1 MPFVKRAEAFF
12 RLSLELFLANFRR
25 QISPAASED
34 LSMKV
39 FQLVGAR
46 KSGKT
51 TTAEILIGSL
61 KARGYR
67 VGTVKSIG
75 CPRFTMD
82 ERRDSNTSR
91 HRRAGADAVAALSKN
106 ETDFIYPRKLDL
118 EDVLL
123 TLSREGLDYC
133 IVEGGYEYDLPRI
146 VCFRSPEEIPERVTE
161 KTFAL
166 SGAGVA
172 APGGAHALS
181 SAPVFAAAGARPC
194 PALSALSDPAALTD
208 LLERA
213 VPEMVLPVARIPRPE
228 SCRGF
233 CRGCSGHERS
243 RVPENTGASGRCDDP
258 AIESER
264 GTSGI
269 APETTE
275 PLKD

>member
-82 ERRDSNTSR
+82 ERRDSNTAR
-91 HRRAGADAVAALSKN
+91 HRRAGADAVVALSKN
-106 ETDFIYPRKLDL
+106 ETDFMYPRKLDL

-172 APGGAHALS
+172 VPGGAHALS

-269 APETTE
+269 TPETTE

>member
-1 MPFVKRAEAFF
+1 
-12 RLSLELFLANFRR
+12 
-25 QISPAASED
+25 
-34 LSMKV
+34 MKV

-82 ERRDSNTSR
+82 ERRDSNTAR
-91 HRRAGADAVAALSKN
+91 HRRAGADAVVALGKN
-106 ETDFIYPRKLDL
+106 ETDFIYPRMLDL
-118 EDVLL
+118 DDVLL

-146 VCFRSPEEIPERVTE
+146 VCFRSPEEIPERVTK
-161 KTFAL
+161 KTFVL

-172 APGGAHALS
+172 ASGGAHALS
-181 SAPVFAAAGARPC
+181 SMPDFAAAGARPC

-243 RVPENTGASGRCDDP
+243 RVPENTGASGRSDHP
-258 AIESER
+258 AAEPEH
-264 GTSGI
+264 GASGI
-269 APETTE
+269 APETTNI
-275 PLKD
+275 

>member
-1 MPFVKRAEAFF
+1 MRAAYLF
-12 RLSLELFLANFRR
+12 RLLCKF
-25 QISPAASED
+25 QAAKQTGRSQRID

-39 FQLVGAR
+39 FQLVGVR
-46 KSGKT
+46 NSGKT

-75 CPRFTMD
+75 CPCFTMD

-146 VCFRSPEEIPERVTE
+146 VCFRNPEEIPERFTE
-161 KTFAL
+161 KTFAF
-166 SGAGVA
+166 SGAGVHEA
-172 APGGAHALS
+172 AGGAHALS
-181 SAPVFAAAGARPC
+181 SVPDFAAAGGKPC
-194 PALSALSDPAALTD
+194 PALSALSDPGRLTD
-208 LLERA
+208 LLEHA
-213 VPEMVLPVARIPRPE
+213 VPDMILPVARIPRPE

-243 RVPENTGASGRCDDP
+243 RAEKNGVSERNEYSV
-258 AIESER
+258 IEPER
-264 GTSGI
+264 GTSGYSQD
-269 APETTE
+269 TTE

>member
-1 MPFVKRAEAFF
+1 MALQNGRRLAAVFYQFCEFRAADQTG
-12 RLSLELFLANFRR
+12 RSLSG
-25 QISPAASED
+25 D

-39 FQLVGAR
+39 FQLVGVR

-82 ERRDSNTSR
+82 ERRDSNTAR
-91 HRRAGADAVAALSKN
+91 HRRAGADAVVALGKN
-106 ETDFIYPRKLDL
+106 ETDFIYPRMLDL

-146 VCFRSPEEIPERVTE
+146 VCFRSPEEIPERFTE
-161 KTFAL
+161 KTFAF
-166 SGAGVA
+166 SGAGVHEA
-172 APGGAHALS
+172 AEGDEAFL
-181 SAPVFAAAGARPC
+181 SAPDFPEAGAKPC
-194 PALSALSDPAALTD
+194 PALSAVEEPAALTD

-213 VPEMVLPVARIPRPE
+213 VPDMVLPVARIPRPE

-269 APETTE
+269 TPETTE

>member
-82 ERRDSNTSR
+82 ERRDSNTAR
-91 HRRAGADAVAALSKN
+91 HRRAGADAVVALSKN
-106 ETDFIYPRKLDL
+106 ETDFMYPRKLDL

-172 APGGAHALS
+172 ATGGAHALS
-181 SAPVFAAAGARPC
+181 SASVFAAAGARPC

-269 APETTE
+269 TPETTE